1 MNRTNNQRG
10 FGAVEIIILVV
21 VLAIIGFGGWYV
33 WQAQNNSS
41 QSTGGTNS
49 QPEAPKN
56 KEAFSDGRLPFTFE
70 YPNGWVIKIDEKIQE
85 GQPLP
90 DKYSIFLNTKDR
102 AYAEMPI
109 GGTEVSVGAEVNISV
124 SKTALSSPQGVFT
137 GLRASA
143 QDKSEITV
151 AGISAVEYEF
161 GYESQPGRYVDFIK
175 DGRLYSISYFS
186 AANERTSGNFSDYKA
201 LISSFSFK

>member
-1 MNRTNNQRG
+1 MNRTKNQRG

>member
-1 MNRTNNQRG
+1 MNRIKNQRG
-10 FGAVEIIILVV
+10 FGTVEIIILVV
-21 VLAIIGFGGWYV
+21 ILAIIGFGGWYI
-33 WQAQNNSS
+33 WQTQNNSS

-49 QPEAPKN
+49 QPKTPKN
-56 KEAFSDGRLPFTFE
+56 KEAFSDSRLPFIFE
-70 YPNGWVIKIDEKIQE
+70 YPNGWVIKIDDKVQE

-151 AGISAVEYEF
+151 GGVSAVEYEF

-186 AANERTSGNFSDYKA
+186 AANERTSGFFSDYKA